1 MFLPENCSHRSA
13 PRFGTERAPSCTR
26 RSYITRRPDASAA
39 TSALPLR
46 LLRAGM
52 PPFSRL
58 MLQDRFRAVLSL
70 AAEVGALPQSPPEN
84 VARPCRRA
92 VLRAAVFRVRKTSPK
107 PGGTPISIAVL
118 RRKTSRRQAPAS
130 PANRRVRLRPAR
142 TLPAERRASA
152 APVPKKAPA
161 ADLQSAQTS
170 EPHGYSKHAER
181 GCPFRDIPFRYSV
194 SARRPDK
201 PHFPQVPL
209 RQPAA
214 RTLGSDGSFPKE
226 TGTIPGISDG
236 PREYGK
242 WRG

>member
-1 MFLPENCSHRSA
+1 MQAPPRPPFRSA
-13 PRFGTERAPSCTR
+13 CSGQACRLSHGSCFKTVSAPSFPC
-26 RSYITRRPDASAA
+26 
-39 TSALPLR
+39 
-46 LLRAGM
+46 
-52 PPFSRL
+52 PPKS
-58 MLQDRFRAVLSL
+58 
-70 AAEVGALPQSPPEN
+70 EHCHKTPPEN

-92 VLRAAVFRVRKTSPK
+92 VLRADAFRVRKTSPK